1 MIEFRRD
8 KSDSF
13 KIDTFGLY
21 NTIETV
27 IPNSKIQ
34 PSSKFYQFNI
44 LKMWELTQFAGF
56 TVKFKMWELTPKS
69 GLGIIFENFLIFI
82 KLIVNFGYKCQAS
95 E

>member
-8 KSDSF
+8 KSDSL

-44 LKMWELTQFAGF
+44 
-56 TVKFKMWELTPKS
+56 FKMWELT
-69 GLGIIFENFLIFI
+69 
-82 KLIVNFGYKCQAS
+82 
-95 E
+95 

>member
-13 KIDTFGLY
+13 KINTFGLY

-44 LKMWELTQFAGF
+44 LKMWELTQFTGFTVKLKMWELTQFAGF
-56 TVKFKMWELTPKS
+56 TVKFRNVGTHTICGFYS
-69 GLGIIFENFLIFI
+69 
-82 KLIVNFGYKCQAS
+82 
-95 E
+95 